1 MTAMTKAEA
10 LASFKETVAHIEKE
24 IESLESYFSVTC
36 IDAWPFVV
44 VLDQNGHLSA
54 LKALTENSFNM
65 SASGRDATQYS
76 KERATAIVK
85 EFADKGY
92 KVMGKYDF
100 FKHQLKHKKEMLV
113 WFKEAVEKAES
124 EI

>member
-1 MTAMTKAEA
+1 MEKSAAI
-10 LASFKETVAHIEKE
+10 ASFKATIALIEKD
-24 IESLESYFSVTC
+24 IQSLESYFSVSC

-44 VLDQNGHLSA
+44 VLDQNGHISA

-76 KERATAIVK
+76 KERATAIVE

-100 FKHQLKHKKEMLV
+100 FKYALESKRETLKFM
-113 WFKEAVEKAES
+113 KEAVENAES
-124 EI
+124 EM

>member
-1 MTAMTKAEA
+1 MEKSEA
-10 LASFKETVAHIEKE
+10 IASFKDTIASIEKD

-44 VLDQNGHLSA
+44 ILNQNGHISA

-76 KERATAIVK
+76 KERATAIAK
-85 EFADKGY
+85 EFGY
-92 KVMGKYDF
+92 EIMGKYDF
-100 FKHQLKHKKEMLV
+100 FKYALNSKRETVKFMKEMI
-113 WFKEAVEKAES
+113 EKAES